1 MATLIKKTNKKGG
14 KRFEIQFYWDGRRRT
29 VVLGSRY
36 SERQA
41 GLVKCQVER
50 LIDCAATNRDPDQAL
65 EAWSETLDDAL
76 REKLVALGLLAQNER
91 LTLGEVWE
99 RFVDSQRFARF
110 ADNTARNYLAVR
122 KRFFE
127 FFDER
132 DPTDVVTKVD
142 AAEQRESMI
151 AEGFAE
157 ATVAGAVKC
166 VRTVF
171 RWAVDATLIE
181 SHPFDAIPRGSFEN
195 KSREFFIPL
204 DWYARLLDRRPER
217 APNAFDFAYCRIGG
231 LRCPSETSAA
241 RWEDVDWERGTL
253 LVRDSKRKR
262 TRLIPL
268 FPELRQELDKQF
280 FETQGDPSPYVIA
293 RRRGPSANL
302 RTSFARIVFWAG
314 LPQWERLFH
323 NLRGS
328 RSCELFSAYPAHVA
342 SAWMGHAE
350 KVANAHY
357 LHPTDDDF
365 ARANGRAADRAS
377 GAGTIPQNAPAV
389 AGFTPAKTPATS

>member
-29 VVLGSRY
+29 VALSSRY

-41 GLVKCQVER
+41 ALIKCQIER
-50 LIDCAATNRDPDQAL
+50 LIDCAATNRAANPAL

-76 REKLVALGLLAQNER
+76 RDKLASLGLLEKLER
-91 LTLGEVWE
+91 STLGDVWS
-99 RFVDSQRFARF
+99 RFVDSPRFERL
-110 ADNTARNYLAVR
+110 ADNSARNYLVVR

-132 DPTDVVTKVD
+132 DLCEDVTKTD
-142 AAEQRESMI
+142 AAEWREAMV

-157 ATVAGAVKC
+157 ATIAGAVKC
-166 VRTVF
+166 VRAVF
-171 RWAVDATLIE
+171 RWAVDSELID
-181 SHPFDAIPRGSFEN
+181 SHPFGSIPRGSFEN
-195 KSREFFIPL
+195 KAREFFVPL
-204 DWYARLLDRRPER
+204 DWYARLLEKCPDQEWRTLL
-217 APNAFDFAYCRIGG
+217 ALCRIGG

-280 FETQGDPSPYVIA
+280 FETQGDPSPYIIA

-357 LHPTDDDF
+357 LHPTEDDF
-365 ARANGRAADRAS
+365 AKANGGIEKNVEPAF
-377 GAGTIPQNAPAV
+377 GAQET
-389 AGFTPAKTPATS
+389 AGVFFAPAKTPATP